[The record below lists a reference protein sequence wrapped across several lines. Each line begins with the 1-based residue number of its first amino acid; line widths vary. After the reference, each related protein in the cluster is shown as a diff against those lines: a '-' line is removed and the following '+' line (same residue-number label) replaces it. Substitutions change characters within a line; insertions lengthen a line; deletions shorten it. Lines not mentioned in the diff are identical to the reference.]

1 MTVAPVSVSQA
12 PTSLSE
18 IFPLTISQPNL
29 MCFRLTPEIE
39 RQDGNRLGFRFS
51 RKFPEIIVTWHNGYF
66 FILAKPGQPMPSQDE
81 WRKVLL
87 EIQEEL
93 KEDIGDRYYSIQWV
107 RQPQAT
113 PLILAQL
120 AIQVLKVTR
129 PFSSVTV
136 RADSGVEVIRELDF
150 WAETIELPEG
160 LKPALTLTIHSSIV
174 SRGDLADFLEN
185 HPYRHDPEK
194 LLIGLKVQ
202 EIERGGNCT
211 ITGIVGTVGEHRK
224 ELKEKAT
231 GSISKQKLEEAPPE
245 QPLVAVQF
253 GKNKKQFHYPLMA
266 LRPCV
271 TAQTS
276 EQLQVKYG
284 ELLKATKITHQE
296 RQKLLITYK
305 TQADISLSAY
315 GFQLG
320 RSINSRDYQT
330 LFWHPPVAIEQTPLL
345 FGRGVK
351 GIRGE
356 VLKGLSKGGVYSRHD
371 DYREHSRVIR
381 IVALKLCDLKVDK
394 FLEEVRQR
402 LKTYGFQ
409 SEIVHRKA
417 LPQLSGAEARAE
429 LEKAVDELETTVNEL
444 VTVPTDIFL
453 TFLPEIDRGADNDEG
468 GSLYQRVYS
477 QLLRRGIASQVIYS
491 DTLSS
496 VDHRQIL
503 NQVIPGILAKLGNLP
518 FVLAEPLEI
527 ADYFIGL
534 DISRESKEKL
544 PGTLNA
550 CASVRLYDRQGKFI
564 RYRLEDALIPG
575 EEIPQRLLETLLPA
589 AELRNKTVL
598 IYRDGSFCGQE
609 VEHLLEW
616 AKAINS
622 KFILVECKKSGVPR
636 LYNLNQQKIV
646 TSPEKGLA
654 LRLSSHEAVLVT
666 TKVSDRVG
674 LARPLRLTVREEGH
688 QVSIESVLETTL
700 KLTLLHHGALQTPRL
715 PMPLYG
721 ADRMAYLRLN
731 GIYPTSMLSG
741 DRQFWL

>member
-18 IFPLTISQPNL
+18 IFPLTILQPNL
-29 MCFRLTPEIE
+29 MCFRLTPSVE

-66 FILAKPGQPMPSQDE
+66 FVLAKPGQPMPSQDE
-81 WRKVLL
+81 WRKAKT

-113 PLILAQL
+113 PNILAQL
-120 AIQVLKVTR
+120 AIQVLKVNR
-129 PFSSVTV
+129 PFVPVIV
-136 RADSGVEVIRELDF
+136 RSDKVVEVRREPNF
-150 WAETIELPEG
+150 WAETVELPEG

-185 HPYRHDPEK
+185 HPHRQEREK

-202 EIERGGNCT
+202 EIERGGSCT
-211 ITGIVGTVGEHRK
+211 ITGIVGTVGEHRE
-224 ELKEKAT
+224 ELKEKVT
-231 GSISKQKLEEAPPE
+231 GSISKQKLEEAPAD

-253 GKNKKQFHYPLMA
+253 GKNKKQFYYPLMA

-276 EQLQVKYG
+276 EQWQVKYG
-284 ELLKATKITHQE
+284 DLLKATKITHSC
-296 RQKLLITYK
+296 RQNLLIEYK
-305 TQADISLSAY
+305 NKASIALAAY

-320 RSINSRDYQT
+320 RSINSRDYPT
-330 LFWHPPVAIEQTPLL
+330 LFWQPSVAIEQTPLL
-345 FGRGVK
+345 FGRGVN

-356 VLKGLSKGGVYSRHD
+356 LLKGLTKGGVYSRHN
-371 DYREHSRVIR
+371 DYRELSRVIR
-381 IVALKLCDLKVDK
+381 IAALKLCDLRVDK
-394 FLEEVRQR
+394 FLEEVQQR
-402 LKTYGFQ
+402 LKTYGFESQ
-409 SEIVHRKA
+409 IVHRKA
-417 LPQLSGAEARAE
+417 LPHLSGAEARAS
-429 LEKAVDELETTVNEL
+429 LEKAVNELETTVNEL
-444 VTVPTDIFL
+444 MTVPTDIFL
-453 TFLPEIDRGADNDEG
+453 VFLPEVDRSADHDDG
-468 GSLYQRVYS
+468 GSLYQRIYS

-496 VDHRQIL
+496 VDYRQIL

-518 FVLAEPLEI
+518 FILAKPLEI

-550 CASVRLYDRQGKFI
+550 CASVRLHDKQGKFI

-589 AELRNKTVL
+589 AELRDKTVL
-598 IYRDGSFCGQE
+598 IYRDGSFCGRE

-616 AKAINS
+616 ARAINS
-622 KFILVECKKSGVPR
+622 KFILVECKKSGIPR

-654 LRLSSHEAVLVT
+654 LRLSSREAVLVT

-674 LARPLRLTVREEGH
+674 LARPLRLTVHEEGH

-700 KLTLLHHGALQTPRL
+700 KLTLLHHGALQIPRL

-731 GIYPTSMLSG
+731 GIYPTSMLEG
-741 DRQFWL
+741 ERQFWL

>member
-1 MTVAPVSVSQA
+1 MTVAPVSVSQT

-29 MCFRLTPEIE
+29 ICFRLTPEVE
-39 RQDGNRLGFRFS
+39 RQDGNRLSFRFS
-51 RKFPEIIVTWHNGYF
+51 RKFPEIIVTWHNRDF
-66 FILAKPGQPMPSQDE
+66 FILARPGQPMPSQDE
-81 WRKVLL
+81 WRKALL
-87 EIQEEL
+87 EILEEL
-93 KEDIGDRYYSIQWV
+93 KEDIGERYYSIQWV
-107 RQPQAT
+107 RQPQTT
-113 PLILAQL
+113 PLILALL

-129 PFSSVTV
+129 PFDPVTI
-136 RADSGVEVIRELDF
+136 RSDKGVEVIREPDF

-160 LKPALTLTIHSSIV
+160 LKPALTLTIHSSII
-174 SRGDLADFLEN
+174 SKGDLADFLDN
-185 HPYRHDPEK
+185 HPYRHNLEK

-202 EIERGGNCT
+202 EIERGGNCI
-211 ITGIVGTVGEHRK
+211 ITGIVGTVGEHRE

-231 GSISKQKLEEAPPE
+231 GSISKQKLEDAPDE
-245 QPLVAVQF
+245 QPLVSVQF

-266 LRPCV
+266 LRPSI

-284 ELLKATKITHQE
+284 DLLKATKITHQE

-330 LFWHPPVAIEQTPLL
+330 LFWKPRVAIEQTPLL

-356 VLKGLSKGGVYSRHD
+356 ILKGLSKGGVYSRHN
-371 DYREHSRVIR
+371 DYQEPSRVIR
-381 IVALKLCDLKVDK
+381 IAALKLCDLKVDK

-402 LKTYGFQ
+402 LKIYGFQ
-409 SEIVHRKA
+409 SDIVHRKE
-417 LPQLSGAEARAE
+417 LPQLTGAEARAE
-429 LEKAVDELETTVNEL
+429 MEKAIDELETAVNEL
-444 VTVPTDIFL
+444 MTVPTDIFL
-453 TFLPEIDRGADNDEG
+453 TFLPESDRNADNDEG

-491 DTLSS
+491 DTLAS

-564 RYRLEDALIPG
+564 RYWLEDALIPG

-589 AELRNKTVL
+589 AELRDKTVL

-609 VEHLLEW
+609 VDHLLEW
-616 AKAINS
+616 ARAINS
-622 KFILVECKKSGVPR
+622 KFILVECKKSGIPR

-688 QVSIESVLETTL
+688 QISIESVLETTL

-731 GIYPTSMLSG
+731 GIYPTSMLEG

>member
-1 MTVAPVSVSQA
+1 MIIAPVSVSTD

-29 MCFRLTPEIE
+29 MCFRLTPEVE

-66 FILAKPGQPMPSQDE
+66 FVLAKPGQPMPSQDE
-81 WRKVLL
+81 WRKALL

-120 AIQVLKVTR
+120 AIQVLKVNR
-129 PFSSVTV
+129 PFAPVTV
-136 RADSGVEVIRELDF
+136 RADSGVEVIREPDF

-160 LKPALTLTIHSSIV
+160 LKPALTLTIHSSII
-174 SRGDLADFLEN
+174 SRSDLAEFLDN
-185 HPYRHDPEK
+185 HPYRQDPEK

-211 ITGIVGTVGEHRK
+211 ITGIVGTVGEHRE
-224 ELKEKAT
+224 ELIEKAT
-231 GSISKQKLEEAPPE
+231 GSISKQKLEEAE
-245 QPLVAVQF
+245 DNQPLVAVQF

-276 EQLQVKYG
+276 EQSQVKYG
-284 ELLKATKITHQE
+284 DLLKATKITHLE
-296 RQKLLITYK
+296 RQKLLIQYK
-305 TQADISLSAY
+305 NQADITLATY
-315 GFQLG
+315 GFQLE
-320 RSINSRDYQT
+320 RSINSRDYPT
-330 LFWHPPVAIEQTPLL
+330 LFWQPPVVVEQTPLL

-356 VLKGLSKGGVYSRHD
+356 VLKGLAKGGVYSRHD
-371 DYREHSRVIR
+371 DYHEPSRVIR
-381 IVALKLCDLKVDK
+381 IAALKLCDLKVDK

-402 LKTYGFQ
+402 LKTYGFD
-409 SEIVHRKA
+409 STIVHRKA

-429 LEKAVDELETTVNEL
+429 LEKAINEL
-444 VTVPTDIFL
+444 VTVPSDIFL
-453 TFLPEIDRGADNDEG
+453 TFLPENDRIADNDDG

-496 VDHRQIL
+496 VDYRQIL

-518 FVLAEPLEI
+518 FVLAEPLDI

-575 EEIPQRLLETLLPA
+575 EEIPQRLLETLLPVS
-589 AELRNKTVL
+589 ELRNKTVL

-609 VEHLLEW
+609 IEHLLEW

-622 KFILVECKKSGVPR
+622 KFILVECKKSGIPR
-636 LYNLNQQKIV
+636 LYNLNQQKIL
-646 TSPEKGLA
+646 TSPERGLA
-654 LRLSSHEAVLVT
+654 LRLSSCEAVMVT
-666 TKVSDRVG
+666 TKVSVRVG

-721 ADRMAYLRLN
+721 ADRMAYLRLH
-731 GIYPTSMLSG
+731 GIYPTNMLSG

>member
-1 MTVAPVSVSQA
+1 MTVTPVSQA

-29 MCFRLTPEIE
+29 MSFRLTPEVE

-51 RKFPEIIVTWHNGYF
+51 RKFPEIKVTWHNGYF
-66 FILAKPGQPMPSQDE
+66 FVLAQLGQPMPSEDK
-81 WRKVLL
+81 WRKAIL

-120 AIQVLKVTR
+120 AIQVLKVNR
-129 PFSSVTV
+129 PFAPVTV
-136 RADSGVEVIRELDF
+136 WADSGVEVIRKPDF
-150 WAETIELPEG
+150 WAETVELPKG

-185 HPYRHDPEK
+185 HPYRQDPEK

-202 EIERGGNCT
+202 EIERGGSCT
-211 ITGIVGTVGEHRK
+211 ITGIVGTVGEHRE
-224 ELKEKAT
+224 ELIEKAT
-231 GSISKQKLEEAPPE
+231 GSISKQKLEEAE
-245 QPLVAVQF
+245 DNQPLLAVQF

-271 TAQTS
+271 TAQTA

-284 ELLKATKITHQE
+284 ELLKATKITHQA
-296 RQKLLITYK
+296 RQKLLIEYK
-305 TQADISLSAY
+305 NQAGIALAAY

-320 RSINSRDYQT
+320 RSINSRDYPT
-330 LFWHPPVAIEQTPLL
+330 LFWQPSVAIEQTPLL
-345 FGRGVK
+345 FGKGVK

-371 DYREHSRVIR
+371 DYRQPSRVIR
-381 IVALKLCDLKVDK
+381 IAALKLCDMKVDR

-402 LKTYGFQ
+402 LKNYGFE

-429 LEKAVDELETTVNEL
+429 LEKAVHELEKTVNEL

-453 TFLPEIDRGADNDEG
+453 TFLPEIDRSADNDDG

-477 QLLRRGIASQVIYS
+477 QLLKRGIASQVIYS

-550 CASVRLYDRQGKFI
+550 CASVRLYDKQGKFI

-589 AELRNKTVL
+589 TELRGKTVL

-622 KFILVECKKSGVPR
+622 KFILVECKKSGIPR

-654 LRLSSHEAVLVT
+654 LRLSSCEAVLVT

-674 LARPLRLTVREEGH
+674 LSRPLRLTVRGEGH

>member
-1 MTVAPVSVSQA
+1 MTVAPVVVSQA
-12 PTSLSE
+12 PTFLSE
-18 IFPLTISQPNL
+18 IFPINNSQPNL
-29 MCFRLTPEIE
+29 MCFRLTPEVE

-51 RKFPEIIVTWHNGYF
+51 RKFPEIVVTWHSGYF
-66 FILAKPGQPMPSQDE
+66 FVLAKPGQSMPSQDE
-81 WRKVLL
+81 WRKAIL

-107 RQPQAT
+107 RQPHAT

-120 AIQVLKVTR
+120 AIQVLKVNR
-129 PFSSVTV
+129 PFTPVTV
-136 RADSGVEVIRELDF
+136 WAECGVKVIREPDF
-150 WAETIELPEG
+150 WAETVELPEG

-185 HPYRHDPEK
+185 HPYRQDPEK

-202 EIERGGNCT
+202 EIERGSNCT
-211 ITGIVGTVGEHRK
+211 ITGIVGTVGEHRE

-231 GSISKQKLEEAPPE
+231 GAISHQKLEEAPDD

-253 GKNKKQFHYPLMA
+253 GKNKKQFYYPLVA
-266 LRPCV
+266 LRPSV

-276 EQLQVKYG
+276 DQLQVKYG
-284 ELLKATKITHQE
+284 ELLKATKISHSS
-296 RQKLLITYK
+296 RQQLLIEYK
-305 TQADISLSAY
+305 TEAGIALAAY

-320 RSINSRDYQT
+320 RSINSRDYPT
-330 LFWHPPVAIEQTPLL
+330 SFWQLPVAIEQTPLL
-345 FGRGVK
+345 FGKGVR

-356 VLKGLSKGGVYSRHD
+356 VLKGLSKGGVYKRHD
-371 DYREHSRVIR
+371 DYREPSRVIR
-381 IVALKLCDLKVDK
+381 IAALKLCDLKVGK
-394 FLEEVRQR
+394 FLEEIRQR
-402 LKTYGFQ
+402 LKIYGFE
-409 SEIVHRKA
+409 SEIVHKKE

-429 LEKAVDELETTVNEL
+429 LEKAINELETTVNEL
-444 VTVPTDIFL
+444 MTVPTDIFL
-453 TFLPEIDRGADNDEG
+453 TFLPEIDRSADNDDG

-589 AELRNKTVL
+589 VELRGKTVL
-598 IYRDGSFCGQE
+598 IYRDGFFCGQE

-616 AKAINS
+616 ARAINS
-622 KFILVECKKSGVPR
+622 KFILVECKKSGIPR
-636 LYNLNQQKIV
+636 LYNLNEQKIV
-646 TSPEKGLA
+646 TSPKKGLA
-654 LRLSSHEAVLVT
+654 LRLSSREAVLVT

-674 LARPLRLTVREEGH
+674 LARPLRLTVHEEGH